1 MQDMK
6 WGNLKIFQLCHN
18 IPIECVPCMNTNLV
32 TFITCM
38 AVI

>member
-6 WGNLKIFQLCHN
+6 WGNLKISQFCHN
-18 IPIECVPCMNTNLV
+18 IPIEFVPRMNTNLV
-32 TFITCM
+32 TCITCM